1 MKKCKFAR
9 LCCVLIFVFCAL
21 PVFSLSVSAVDEVSQ
36 GDFVTVYF
44 SSETEPLV
52 AYVES
57 LRQRR
62 KLSKRLKLLQLTN
75 PRESTSPWLLFRF
88 GLSLVRII

>member
-52 AYVES
+52 AYVE
-57 LRQRR
+57 
-62 KLSKRLKLLQLTN
+62 
-75 PRESTSPWLLFRF
+75 
-88 GLSLVRII
+88 LVAAKEKVIH